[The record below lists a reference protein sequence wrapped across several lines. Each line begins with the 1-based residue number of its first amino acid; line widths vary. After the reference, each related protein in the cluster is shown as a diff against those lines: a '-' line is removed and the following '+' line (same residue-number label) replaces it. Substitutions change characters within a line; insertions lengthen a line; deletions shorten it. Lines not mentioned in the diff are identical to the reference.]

1 MLFASLLGILFLIGF
16 TFWLSVLVDCA
27 MKESD
32 RGNTK
37 IVWVLII
44 LFANLPGARYMFWSD
59 GRSGWRNPCHHRSNR
74 IACSHRA
81 GLPPARKTAAIDH
94 LTAPASASN
103 SPPPDTFQS

>member
-1 MLFASLLGILFLIGF
+1 LIMLFASLLGILFLIGF

-44 LFANLPGARYMFWSD
+44 LFANLPGALVYVLVRRPQRLAESM
-59 GRSGWRNPCHHRSNR
+59 
-74 IACSHRA
+74 
-81 GLPPARKTAAIDH
+81 
-94 LTAPASASN
+94 
-103 SPPPDTFQS
+103 PPPLKQNRV